1 MAYAIPTT
9 FQERRILN
17 NSSGANDF
25 DFFIG
30 QWHIKNLRLKQRL
43 VGCNEW
49 ETFDA
54 TGHARKLPGGI
65 GNYDDFIAKNW
76 RPGFVGMSF
85 RVFSPET
92 KKWSIYWLD
101 NVTGGLDV
109 HGHLTVPVVGE
120 FKNGVGIFESDDT
133 LNGQAIR
140 VRYKWSNITANTAR
154 WEQAFSSDGG
164 VTWECNWV
172 MEHVRTA

>member
-1 MAYAIPTT
+1 M
-9 FQERRILN
+9 N
-17 NSSGANDF
+17 NDNPGANDF

-30 QWHIKNLRLKQRL
+30 HWHIKNTRLKQRL
-43 VGCNEW
+43 VDCTEW
-49 ETFDA
+49 EAFDA

-65 GNYDDFIAKNW
+65 GNYDDFIAEKW

-101 NVTGGLDV
+101 NATGGLDAN
-109 HGHLTVPVVGE
+109 GHLTVPVVGA
-120 FKNGVGIFESDDT
+120 FSDGVGIFEGDDT
-133 LNGQAIR
+133 LNGRAIR
-140 VRYKWSNITANTAR
+140 VRYKWSNISANTAR
-154 WEQAFSSDGG
+154 WEQAFSPDGG

-172 MEHVRTA
+172 MEQTRAK